1 MYKLYRLLI
10 CNGLFFIF
18 LSSAKASPP
27 DWSVQTKLYSG
38 TMTMTGIIEVNSQ
51 KGKSADDIVG
61 VFVGNVCRGV
71 AKPIFSQALNRY
83 LIFLSVFGND
93 APEKLTYKIY
103 LAAEDKIYEGREAIN
118 YELNATAGKID
129 LPYFFR
135 NALALG
141 VPDIPHLESF
151 NVYPNP
157 LIGNELS
164 VTFQLLSQE
173 TDLVLTL
180 HDAMNRCIFCEKIS
194 RGNSAFFQTFNLS
207 EYQSGMYFLTLGDQ
221 FGNCSIKKI
230 IKL

>member
-18 LSSAKASPP
+18 LSFTKASPP

-141 VPDIPHLESF
+141 IPGIPHLESF

-157 LIGNELS
+157 LIGDELS
-164 VTFQLLSQE
+164 VTFLLLSQE

-194 RGNSAFFQTFNLS
+194 RGNSTFFQTFDVS
-207 EYQSGMYFLTLGDQ
+207 TLTTGLYIISLTDGQ
-221 FGNCSIKKI
+221 GVVSKKWL
-230 IKL
+230 KQ